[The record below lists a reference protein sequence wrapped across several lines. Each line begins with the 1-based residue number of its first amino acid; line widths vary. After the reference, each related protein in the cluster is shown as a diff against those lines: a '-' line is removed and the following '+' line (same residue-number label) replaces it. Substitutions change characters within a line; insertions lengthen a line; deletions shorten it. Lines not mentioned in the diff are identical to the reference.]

1 MAHTGA
7 AGSDSTHRETERERE
22 GKREKETVT
31 GDLREA
37 DMNLSPVCFGSHGNK
52 IE

>member
-7 AGSDSTHRETERERE
+7 AGSDSTHRA
-22 GKREKETVT
+22 REKETVT
-31 GDLREA
+31 VGDLREA